1 MCRFCSFYVFSHLS
15 LHGIV
20 RDTEKM
26 RFKCAEFYMHF
37 LVFHVFHVSI
47 PVVSFSTFS
56 NETKTRTWFIFS
68 SFVRKFYSFTAIW
81 DFFPSLRLGIIVTSK
96 LCIKIPTFL
105 IYSAF
110 RTAIFL
116 KLCIFLVYHGFE
128 HLFNVFSPKLRFNMR
143 TPYLLFCSVQCFT
156 YGGNH
161 LMASLIQSKTGALFS
176 F

>member
-1 MCRFCSFYVFSHLS
+1 MCRVLHAFSCLS
-15 LHGIV
+15 CVPCELSSGFLFNVLKRDEDKGLVYFQFLRKKILQLYSYLGFFSVTAARYHRDVKTLH
-20 RDTEKM
+20 KNS
-26 RFKCAEFYMHF
+26 HF
-37 LVFHVFHVSI
+37 FNLFRVSH
-47 PVVSFSTFS
+47 SC
-56 NETKTRTWFIFS
+56 
-68 SFVRKFYSFTAIW
+68 
-81 DFFPSLRLGIIVTSK
+81 FF
-96 LCIKIPTFL
+96 
-105 IYSAF
+105 
-110 RTAIFL
+110 